1 MRYRVVF
8 EGKDEIGYFSCLP
21 ELPGCAAAGETFGET
36 MELIAEDVG
45 RPRVISKSSRLARR
59 V

>member
-1 MRYRVVF
+1 MRYRVIF
-8 EGKDEIGYFSCLP
+8 EGKDEIGHFSYLP
-21 ELPGCAAAGETFGET
+21 DLPGCVAGGETFGET

-45 RPRVISKSSRLARR
+45 RPWVISKSSRLARR